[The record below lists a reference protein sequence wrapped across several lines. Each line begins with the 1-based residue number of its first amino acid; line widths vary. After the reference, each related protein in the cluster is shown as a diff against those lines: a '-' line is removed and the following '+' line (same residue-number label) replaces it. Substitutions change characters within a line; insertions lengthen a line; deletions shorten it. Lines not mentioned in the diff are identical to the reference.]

1 MAATEESQE
10 VIPFHLFQ
18 NRIPVPGEPP
28 MRSSVL
34 LALAVFA
41 AACSHETQQ
50 RVDSTSGVDPHSGHV
65 MEMSGAAVADP
76 ASMWQGTPGI
86 PAGAADA
93 AARLASSTRH
103 GEWVKIAWE
112 PGSADSLM
120 AWVVYPESRKK
131 APVVV
136 VIHEIFGL
144 STWVRGV
151 ADQLAADG
159 FIAIAPD
166 LLSRV
171 RGGPSA
177 DELRSDSATKLIRGV
192 TVPEMNKGVAAA
204 ANYGMSL
211 PAASKKYGVV
221 GYCWGGS
228 ASFNHAVF
236 NNRGLAAAVVYY
248 GTSAAKDSMPKIQ
261 APVLGLYGGNDAR
274 VNATIGWA
282 DTTMRELKK
291 SYTYS
296 IFDGAGHGF
305 LRAQDQPANLEAAK
319 KAWPLTIEFFRKN
332 LK

>member
-1 MAATEESQE
+1 MRSRAILAAAVLAVACS
-10 VIPFHLFQ
+10 
-18 NRIPVPGEPP
+18 GEPA
-28 MRSSVL
+28 RQ
-34 LALAVFA
+34 A
-41 AACSHETQQ
+41 ASAAN
-50 RVDSTSGVDPHSGHV
+50 VDPHTGHV
-65 MEMSGAAVADP
+65 TEMSGAAIADP
-76 ASMWQGTPGI
+76 MSTSQGTAGI

-93 AARLASSTRH
+93 AARLAVSTRH
-103 GEWVKIAWE
+103 GEWVKVAWTS
-112 PGSADSLM
+112 GAADSLM
-120 AWVVYPESRKK
+120 AWVVYPETRQK

-171 RGGPSA
+171 RGGPSS
-177 DELRSDSATKLIRGV
+177 DELRSDSATKLIRSVNV
-192 TVPEMNKGVAAA
+192 TEMNLGVAAV

-211 PAASKKYGVV
+211 PAAHRKYGVV

-236 NNRGLAAAVVYY
+236 NNKGLSAAVVYY
-248 GTSAAKDSMPKIQ
+248 GTSAPRDSMPRIQ
-261 APVLGLYGGNDAR
+261 TPVLGLYGGNDAR
-274 VNATIGWA
+274 VHATIGWA
-282 DTTMRELKK
+282 DTTMKSLNK

-305 LRAQDQPANLEAAK
+305 LRAQDQPLNLEAAK
-319 KAWPLTIEFFRKN
+319 KAWPQTIAFLRQH

>member
-1 MAATEESQE
+1 
-10 VIPFHLFQ
+10 
-18 NRIPVPGEPP
+18 
-28 MRSSVL
+28 MRSPAI
-34 LALAVFA
+34 LALVVIA
-41 AACSHETQQ
+41 AACSQSQDQHPEIAA
-50 RVDSTSGVDPHSGHV
+50 DPHTGHA
-65 MEMSGAAVADP
+65 MEMSGASIADP
-76 ASMWQGTPGI
+76 DSTQQGTPGI

-93 AARLASSTRH
+93 AARLAASPRH
-103 GEWVKIAWE
+103 GEWVKVAWE

-120 AWVVYPESRKK
+120 AWVVYPEVKKK

-151 ADQLAADG
+151 TDQLAADG
-159 FIAIAPD
+159 YIAIAPD

-171 RGGPSA
+171 RGGPSS

-192 TVPEMNKGVAAA
+192 TVAEMNKGVAAV
-204 ANYGMSL
+204 ANYAMSL
-211 PAASKKYGVV
+211 PAAERKYGVV

-236 NNRGLAAAVVYY
+236 NNKGLAAAVVYY
-248 GTSAAKDSMPKIQ
+248 GTSAARDSMPRIQ

-282 DTTMRELKK
+282 DTTMKALNKR
-291 SYTYS
+291 YAYS

-319 KAWPLTIEFFRKN
+319 KAWPQTIAFFRQY
-332 LK
+332 LR

>member
-1 MAATEESQE
+1 
-10 VIPFHLFQ
+10 
-18 NRIPVPGEPP
+18 
-28 MRSSVL
+28 MRSRAI
-34 LALAVFA
+34 LALAAFA
-41 AACSHETQQ
+41 AACTHEPARQTETAAA
-50 RVDSTSGVDPHSGHV
+50 SDPHTGHV

-76 ASMWQGTPGI
+76 MSTVQGTPGI

-93 AARLASSTRH
+93 AARLAASTRH
-103 GEWVKIAWE
+103 GEWVKVAWE

-120 AWVVYPESRKK
+120 AWVVYPETKKK

-136 VIHEIFGL
+136 VVHEIFGL

-171 RGGPSA
+171 RGGPSS

-192 TVPEMNKGVAAA
+192 TVAEMNKGVAAV
-204 ANYGMSL
+204 ANYGLSL
-211 PAASKKYGVV
+211 PAASKSYGVV

-236 NNRGLAAAVVYY
+236 NGKNLRAAVVYY
-248 GTSAAKDSMPKIQ
+248 GTSPARDSMPKIQ

-282 DTTMRELKK
+282 DTTMKALNK
-291 SYTYS
+291 SYAYS

-319 KAWPLTIEFFRKN
+319 KAWPQTIAFFREH

>member
-1 MAATEESQE
+1 
-10 VIPFHLFQ
+10 
-18 NRIPVPGEPP
+18 
-28 MRSSVL
+28 MRSQAI
-34 LALAVFA
+34 LALAVLA
-41 AACSHETQQ
+41 AACSSPPEHQSEAA
-50 RVDSTSGVDPHSGHV
+50 DPHTGHA
-65 MEMSGAAVADP
+65 MEMSGAAIAGP
-76 ASMWQGTPGI
+76 MSTQQGTPGI

-93 AARLASSTRH
+93 AARLAASTRH
-103 GEWVKIAWE
+103 SEWVKVAWE
-112 PGSADSLM
+112 PGSSDSLM
-120 AWVVYPESRKK
+120 AWVVYPEVKKK

-159 FIAIAPD
+159 YIAIAPD

-192 TVPEMNKGVAAA
+192 TVAEMNKGVAAV

-211 PAASKKYGVV
+211 PAAQKKYGVV

-236 NNRGLAAAVVYY
+236 NNKGLAAAVVYY
-248 GTSAAKDSMPKIQ
+248 GTSPARDSMPRIQ

-282 DTTMRELKK
+282 DTTMKALNK
-291 SYTYS
+291 SYTYR

-319 KAWPLTIEFFRKN
+319 KAWPQTIAFFRQH
-332 LK
+332 LH

>member
-1 MAATEESQE
+1 
-10 VIPFHLFQ
+10 
-18 NRIPVPGEPP
+18 
-28 MRSSVL
+28 MRSRAL
-34 LALAVFA
+34 IALAGLV
-41 AACSHETQQ
+41 AACSREPAPP
-50 RVDSTSGVDPHSGHV
+50 VASAANVDPHSGHV

-76 ASMWQGTPGI
+76 MSASQGTAGI

-93 AARLASSTRH
+93 AARLANSTRH
-103 GEWVKIAWE
+103 GEWVKVAWE
-112 PGSADSLM
+112 PGSSDSLM
-120 AWVVYPESRKK
+120 AWVVYPEVKKK

-159 FIAIAPD
+159 FIAVAPD
-166 LLSRV
+166 LLSRA
-171 RGGPSA
+171 RGGPSS

-192 TVPEMNKGVAAA
+192 TVAEMNKGVAAA
-204 ANYGMSL
+204 ANYGLSL

-228 ASFNHAVF
+228 ASFNHAVY
-236 NNRGLAAAVVYY
+236 NNKGLAAAVVYY
-248 GTSAAKDSMPKIQ
+248 GTSPAKDSMPRIQ
-261 APVLGLYGGNDAR
+261 VPVLGLYGGNDAR
-274 VNATIGWA
+274 VNATIGVA
-282 DTTMRELKK
+282 DTTLRALNK

-305 LRAQDQPANLEAAK
+305 LRAQDQPANLEAAR
-319 KAWPLTIEFFRKN
+319 KAWPMTIDFFRKH

>member
-1 MAATEESQE
+1 
-10 VIPFHLFQ
+10 
-18 NRIPVPGEPP
+18 
-28 MRSSVL
+28 MRSPTI
-34 LALAVFA
+34 LALVVIA
-41 AACSHETQQ
+41 AACSQPQDQHPEMAA
-50 RVDSTSGVDPHSGHV
+50 DPHTGHA
-65 MEMSGAAVADP
+65 MEMSGASIADP
-76 ASMWQGTPGI
+76 YSTQQGTPGI

-93 AARLASSTRH
+93 AARLAASPRH
-103 GEWVKIAWE
+103 GEWVKVAWE

-120 AWVVYPESRKK
+120 AWVVYPEIKKK

-151 ADQLAADG
+151 TDQLAADG
-159 FIAIAPD
+159 YIAIAPD

-171 RGGPSA
+171 RGGPSS

-192 TVPEMNKGVAAA
+192 TVAEMNKGVAAV
-204 ANYGMSL
+204 ANYAMSL
-211 PAASKKYGVV
+211 PAAERKYGVV

-236 NNRGLAAAVVYY
+236 NNKGLAAAVVYY
-248 GTSAAKDSMPKIQ
+248 GTSAARDSMPRIQ

-282 DTTMRELKK
+282 DTTMKALNKR
-291 SYTYS
+291 YAYS

-319 KAWPLTIEFFRKN
+319 KAWPQTIAFFRQY
-332 LK
+332 LR

>member
-1 MAATEESQE
+1 
-10 VIPFHLFQ
+10 
-18 NRIPVPGEPP
+18 
-28 MRSSVL
+28 MRSPAFI
-34 LALAVFA
+34 ALVAFAV
-41 AACSHETQQ
+41 ACAREPARQVATTAS
-50 RVDSTSGVDPHSGHV
+50 VDPHSGH
-65 MEMSGAAVADP
+65 MSEMSGAAVADP
-76 ASMWQGTPGI
+76 TAPWQGTPGI

-103 GEWVKIAWE
+103 GEWVKVAWE

-120 AWVVYPESRKK
+120 AWVVYPEIRKK
-131 APVVV
+131 APVIV

-192 TVPEMNKGVAAA
+192 TVTEMNKGVSAA
-204 ANYGMSL
+204 ANYGISL
-211 PAASKKYGVV
+211 PAATKQYGVV

-236 NNRGLAAAVVYY
+236 NNKGLAAAVVFY
-248 GTSAAKDSMPKIQ
+248 GTSPPKDSMPKIE

-282 DTTMRELKK
+282 DTTMKDLKK
-291 SYTYS
+291 SYAYS
-296 IFDGAGHGF
+296 VFDGAGHGF

-319 KAWPLTIEFFRKN
+319 KAWPMTVEFFRKN

>member
-1 MAATEESQE
+1 
-10 VIPFHLFQ
+10 
-18 NRIPVPGEPP
+18 
-28 MRSSVL
+28 MRSRVL
-34 LALAVFA
+34 VALALSAV
-41 AACSHETQQ
+41 ACSREPTRQAT
-50 RVDSTSGVDPHSGHV
+50 STSKTDPHSGHV
-65 MEMSGAAVADP
+65 TDMSGVAVADP
-76 ASMWQGTPGI
+76 ASAWQGTPGI

-93 AARLASSTRH
+93 AARLANSTRH
-103 GEWVKIAWE
+103 GEWVKVAWD

-120 AWVVYPESRKK
+120 AWVVYPETKKK

-159 FIAIAPD
+159 FIAVAPD

-171 RGGPSA
+171 RGGPSS

-192 TVPEMNKGVAAA
+192 TVPEINKGVAAA

-236 NNRGLAAAVVYY
+236 NSSRLGAAVVYY
-248 GTSAAKDSMPKIQ
+248 GTSAPKDSMPRIQ

-291 SYTYS
+291 SYAYS

-319 KAWPLTIEFFRKN
+319 KAWPLTVEFFRKN
-332 LK
+332 LN

>member
-1 MAATEESQE
+1 MRHGSIIAFAA
-10 VIPFHLFQ
+10 L
-18 NRIPVPGEPP
+18 
-28 MRSSVL
+28 
-34 LALAVFA
+34 A
-41 AACSHETQQ
+41 AACSREPARQAASNH
-50 RVDSTSGVDPHSGHV
+50 SADPHSGHV

-76 ASMWQGTPGI
+76 MSTAQGTPGI

-93 AARLASSTRH
+93 AARLAASTRH

-120 AWVVYPESRKK
+120 AWVVYPETKKK

-159 FIAIAPD
+159 FIAVAPD

-177 DELRSDSATKLIRGV
+177 DELKSDSATKLIRAV
-192 TVPEMNKGVAAA
+192 TVTEMNKGVAAS

-211 PAASKKYGVV
+211 PAASKRYGVV

-236 NNRGLAAAVVYY
+236 NNKGLGAAVVYY
-248 GTSAAKDSMPKIQ
+248 GTSPAKDSMPKIQ

-274 VNATIGWA
+274 VNATIPVA

-291 SYTYS
+291 SYAYN

-319 KAWPLTIEFFRKN
+319 KAWPLTVEFFRKN

>member
-1 MAATEESQE
+1 MRARFLVSLAA
-10 VIPFHLFQ
+10 
-18 NRIPVPGEPP
+18 
-28 MRSSVL
+28 
-34 LALAVFA
+34 FA
-41 AACSHETQQ
+41 AACSHEPASRPVASAAT
-50 RVDSTSGVDPHSGHV
+50 TDPHTGHL
-65 MEMSGAAVADP
+65 MAEMSGATVADP
-76 ASMWQGTPGI
+76 ASTWQGTAGI

-93 AARLASSTRH
+93 AARLAASTRH
-103 GEWVKIAWE
+103 GEWAKIAWE
-112 PGSADSLM
+112 PGSTDSLM
-120 AWVVYPESRKK
+120 AWVVYPETKKK

-159 FIAIAPD
+159 FIAVAPD
-166 LLSRV
+166 LLSRA

-177 DELRSDSATKLIRGV
+177 DELKSDSATKLIRGV
-192 TVPEMNKGVAAA
+192 NVTEMNKGVFAAA
-204 ANYGMSL
+204 TYGLSL
-211 PAASKKYGVV
+211 PAAKKKYGVV

-228 ASFNHAVF
+228 ATFNHAVF
-236 NNRGLAAAVVYY
+236 NGKNFGGGVVYY
-248 GTSAAKDSMPKIQ
+248 GTSAAKDSMPKIE

-282 DTTMRELKK
+282 DTTMKALKK
-291 SYTYS
+291 SYDYK

-319 KAWPLTIEFFRKN
+319 QAWPMTIAFFKKN

>member
-1 MAATEESQE
+1 MRHRSIVAFAA
-10 VIPFHLFQ
+10 L
-18 NRIPVPGEPP
+18 
-28 MRSSVL
+28 
-34 LALAVFA
+34 A
-41 AACSHETQQ
+41 AACSREPARQAA
-50 RVDSTSGVDPHSGHV
+50 STPTADPHSGHV
-65 MEMSGAAVADP
+65 MERSGASVADP
-76 ASMWQGTPGI
+76 LSMAQGTAGI

-93 AARLASSTRH
+93 AARLAASTRH

-120 AWVVYPESRKK
+120 AWVVYPETRKK

-159 FIAIAPD
+159 FIAVAPD

-192 TVPEMNKGVAAA
+192 NVAEMNKGVAAS
-204 ANYGMSL
+204 ANYGLSL
-211 PAASKKYGVV
+211 PAAGKKYGVV

-236 NNRGLAAAVVYY
+236 NHKGLSAAVVFY
-248 GTSAAKDSMPKIQ
+248 GTAPAKDSMPKIEV
-261 APVLGLYGGNDAR
+261 PVLGLYGGNDAR
-274 VNATIGWA
+274 VNATIPAA

-291 SYTYS
+291 RYTYN

-305 LRAQDQPANLEAAK
+305 LRAQDKPENLEAAR
-319 KAWPLTIEFFRKN
+319 KAWPMTVEFFRKN

>member
-1 MAATEESQE
+1 
-10 VIPFHLFQ
+10 
-18 NRIPVPGEPP
+18 
-28 MRSSVL
+28 MRLRLMLS
-34 LALAVFA
+34 LAVCV
-41 AACSHETQQ
+41 AACSGEPVRQ
-50 RVDSTSGVDPHSGHV
+50 SAGSSIAVDPHTGHA
-65 MEMSGAAVADP
+65 MTEMSGASVADP
-76 ASMWQGTPGI
+76 GSFLQGTPGI

-93 AARLASSTRH
+93 AARLAASTRH
-103 GEWVKIAWE
+103 GEWAKVAWE
-112 PGSADSLM
+112 PGSPDSLM
-120 AWVVYPESRKK
+120 AWVVYPETRKK

-159 FIAIAPD
+159 YVAVAPD

-171 RGGPSA
+171 RGGPSS

-192 TVPEMNKGVAAA
+192 SVAEMNKGVYAAA
-204 ANYGMSL
+204 LYGMSL
-211 PAASKKYGVV
+211 PAAKNKYGVV

-228 ASFNHAVF
+228 ATFHHAVF
-236 NNRGLAAAVVYY
+236 NGKYFAGGVVYY
-248 GTSAAKDSMPKIQ
+248 GTSAPKDSMPKIK

-282 DTTMRELKK
+282 DTTMKQLKK
-291 SYTYS
+291 KYAYQV
-296 IFDGAGHGF
+296 FDGAGHGF

-319 KAWPLTIEFFRKN
+319 QAWPMTIAFFRKN

>member
-1 MAATEESQE
+1 MRPRKILVFAILAAACTRESARPAATEG
-10 VIPFHLFQ
+10 I
-18 NRIPVPGEPP
+18 
-28 MRSSVL
+28 
-34 LALAVFA
+34 
-41 AACSHETQQ
+41 
-50 RVDSTSGVDPHSGHV
+50 VDSHTGHV

-76 ASMWQGTPGI
+76 MSTAQGTAGI

-93 AARLASSTRH
+93 AARLAASTRH
-103 GEWVKIAWE
+103 GEWVKVAWE

-120 AWVVYPESRKK
+120 AWFVYPETRKK

-192 TVPEMNKGVAAA
+192 NVTEMNRGVAAVA
-204 ANYGMSL
+204 SYAMSL
-211 PAASKKYGVV
+211 PAANRKYGVV

-236 NNRGLAAAVVYY
+236 NNKGLGAAVVYY
-248 GTSAAKDSMPKIQ
+248 GTSASRDSMPRIQ
-261 APVLGLYGGNDAR
+261 VPILGLYGGNDAR

-282 DTTMRELKK
+282 DSTMKALNK

-305 LRAQDQPANLEAAK
+305 LRAQDQPTNLEAAR
-319 KAWPLTIEFFRKN
+319 KAWPQTIAFFRQH
-332 LK
+332 LR

>member
-1 MAATEESQE
+1 
-10 VIPFHLFQ
+10 
-18 NRIPVPGEPP
+18 
-28 MRSSVL
+28 MRSRAL
-34 LALAVFA
+34 IALAVLA
-41 AACSHETQQ
+41 VACSREPVRQLAS
-50 RVDSTSGVDPHSGHV
+50 VANVDPHSGHV
-65 MEMSGAAVADP
+65 MEMSGAVVADP
-76 ASMWQGTPGI
+76 MSASQGTAGI

-93 AARLASSTRH
+93 AARLANSTRH

-112 PGSADSLM
+112 PGATDSLM
-120 AWVVYPESRKK
+120 AWVVYPESSKK

-159 FIAIAPD
+159 FIAVAPD
-166 LLSRV
+166 LLSRA

-192 TVPEMNKGVAAA
+192 TVPEMNRGVAAA
-204 ANYGMSL
+204 AHYGLAL

-236 NNRGLAAAVVYY
+236 NNTGLGAAVVFY
-248 GTSAAKDSMPKIQ
+248 GTSPSKDSMPKIEV
-261 APVLGLYGGNDAR
+261 PVLGLYGGNDAR

-282 DTTMRELKK
+282 DTTMKELKK
-291 SYTYS
+291 SYRYS
-296 IFDGAGHGF
+296 VFDGAGHGF

-319 KAWPLTIEFFRKN
+319 KAWPQTIAFFRKE
-332 LK
+332 LR

>member
-1 MAATEESQE
+1 
-10 VIPFHLFQ
+10 
-18 NRIPVPGEPP
+18 
-28 MRSSVL
+28 MRSRSII
-34 LALAVFA
+34 AFAAIA
-41 AACSHETQQ
+41 AACSREPARQAA
-50 RVDSTSGVDPHSGHV
+50 SNPSADPHSGHV

-76 ASMWQGTPGI
+76 MSMSQGTAGI

-93 AARLASSTRH
+93 AARLAASTRH

-112 PGSADSLM
+112 KGSADSLM
-120 AWVVYPESRKK
+120 AWVVYPETRKK

-159 FIAIAPD
+159 FIAVAPD
-166 LLSRV
+166 LLSRA

-192 TVPEMNKGVAAA
+192 SVAEMNRGVAAS
-204 ANYGMSL
+204 ANYGLSL

-236 NNRGLAAAVVYY
+236 NNKGLGAAVVYY
-248 GTSAAKDSMPKIQ
+248 GTSPAKDSMPRIQ

-274 VNATIGWA
+274 VNATIPVA
-282 DTTMRELKK
+282 DTTMRELRK
-291 SYTYS
+291 SYTYN

>member
-1 MAATEESQE
+1 MLYRAILA
-10 VIPFHLFQ
+10 FA
-18 NRIPVPGEPP
+18 
-28 MRSSVL
+28 VL
-34 LALAVFA
+34 A
-41 AACSHETQQ
+41 AACSREPAPQATAN
-50 RVDSTSGVDPHSGHV
+50 TAADPHSGHV

-76 ASMWQGTPGI
+76 MSTAQGTAGI

-93 AARLASSTRH
+93 AARLAASTRH
-103 GEWVKIAWE
+103 GEWVKVAWE
-112 PGSADSLM
+112 RGSADSLM
-120 AWVVYPESRKK
+120 AWVVYPESKKK

-171 RGGPSA
+171 RGGPSS

-192 TVPEMNKGVAAA
+192 NVAEMNRGVAAV

-211 PAASKKYGVV
+211 PAAEKKYGVV

-236 NNRGLAAAVVYY
+236 NNKGVGAAVVYY
-248 GTSAAKDSMPKIQ
+248 GTSAARDSMPKIQ
-261 APVLGLYGGNDAR
+261 VPVLGLYGGNDAR

-282 DTTMRELKK
+282 DSTMKALNK

-305 LRAQDQPANLEAAK
+305 LRAQDQPLNLEAAK
-319 KAWPLTIEFFRKN
+319 KAWPQTIAFFRQH

>member
-1 MAATEESQE
+1 MR
-10 VIPFHLFQ
+10 VRYLF
-18 NRIPVPGEPP
+18 P
-28 MRSSVL
+28 
-34 LALAVFA
+34 LAVLV
-41 AACSHETQQ
+41 AACSREPAQQ
-50 RVDSTSGVDPHSGHV
+50 PAAATASMADPHSGHL
-65 MEMSGAAVADP
+65 MSEMSGAAVPDP
-76 ASMWQGTPGI
+76 MSTTQGTAGI

-93 AARLASSTRH
+93 AARLGASTRH

-112 PGSADSLM
+112 PASADSLM
-120 AWVVYPESRKK
+120 AWVVYPETKKK

-159 FIAIAPD
+159 FIAVAPD

-177 DELRSDSATKLIRGV
+177 DELKSDSATKLIRSV
-192 TVPEMNKGVAAA
+192 TVAEMNKGVFAAA
-204 ANYGMSL
+204 QYGLSL
-211 PAASKKYGVV
+211 PAATKKYGVV

-228 ASFNHAVF
+228 ATFNHAVF
-236 NNRGLAAAVVYY
+236 NGKSFGGGVVYY
-248 GTSAAKDSMPKIQ
+248 GTSPAKDSLPRIQ
-261 APVLGLYGGNDAR
+261 APILGLYGGNDAR

-282 DTTMRELKK
+282 DTTMQALKK
-291 SYTYS
+291 SYAYK

-319 KAWPLTIEFFRKN
+319 QAWPMTVAFFRTN

>member
-1 MAATEESQE
+1 MRVRYLLPLAAF
-10 VIPFHLFQ
+10 V
-18 NRIPVPGEPP
+18 
-28 MRSSVL
+28 
-34 LALAVFA
+34 
-41 AACSHETQQ
+41 AACSREPAPQPAVTSA
-50 RVDSTSGVDPHSGHV
+50 STADPHTGHV
-65 MEMSGAAVADP
+65 MTEMSGAAVADKMS
-76 ASMWQGTPGI
+76 ATQGTPGI

-93 AARLASSTRH
+93 AARLGASTRH
-103 GEWVKIAWE
+103 GEWVKIPWE
-112 PGSADSLM
+112 EGSADSLM
-120 AWVVYPESRKK
+120 AWVVFPESRKK

-159 FIAIAPD
+159 FIAVAPD

-171 RGGPSA
+171 RGAPSS
-177 DELRSDSATKLIRGV
+177 DELKSDSARKLIQGVSVTEMNRGV
-192 TVPEMNKGVAAA
+192 FAA

-211 PAASKKYGVV
+211 PAAKNSYGVV

-228 ASFNHAVF
+228 ATFNHAVF
-236 NNRGLAAAVVYY
+236 NGKHFDGGVVYY
-248 GTSAAKDSMPKIQ
+248 GTSAAKDSMPKIK

-282 DTTMRELKK
+282 DTTMRTLKK
-291 SYTYS
+291 SYTYK

-305 LRAQDQPANLEAAK
+305 LRAQDQSANLEAAK
-319 KAWPLTIEFFRKN
+319 QAWPMTIAFFKKN

>member
-1 MAATEESQE
+1 
-10 VIPFHLFQ
+10 
-18 NRIPVPGEPP
+18 
-28 MRSSVL
+28 MRSPAI
-34 LALAVFA
+34 LALVVIA
-41 AACSHETQQ
+41 AACSQSQDQHPEIAA
-50 RVDSTSGVDPHSGHV
+50 DPHTGHA
-65 MEMSGAAVADP
+65 MEMSGASIADP
-76 ASMWQGTPGI
+76 DSTQQGTPGI

-93 AARLASSTRH
+93 AARLAASPRH
-103 GEWVKIAWE
+103 GEWVKVAWE

-120 AWVVYPESRKK
+120 AWVVYPEVKKK

-151 ADQLAADG
+151 TDQLAADG
-159 FIAIAPD
+159 YIAIAPD

-171 RGGPSA
+171 RGGPSS

-192 TVPEMNKGVAAA
+192 TVAEMNKGVAAV
-204 ANYGMSL
+204 ANYAMSL
-211 PAASKKYGVV
+211 PAAERKYGVV

-236 NNRGLAAAVVYY
+236 NNKGLAAAVVYY
-248 GTSAAKDSMPKIQ
+248 GTSAARDSMPRIQ

-282 DTTMRELKK
+282 DTTMKALNKRY
-291 SYTYS
+291 SYS

-305 LRAQDQPANLEAAK
+305 LRAQDQPANFEAAK
-319 KAWPLTIEFFRKN
+319 KAWPQTIAFFRQY
-332 LK
+332 LR

>member
-1 MAATEESQE
+1 MRARFLLPLAA
-10 VIPFHLFQ
+10 LF
-18 NRIPVPGEPP
+18 
-28 MRSSVL
+28 
-34 LALAVFA
+34 
-41 AACSHETQQ
+41 AACSREPARQPAVTA
-50 RVDSTSGVDPHSGHV
+50 SLADPHSGHV
-65 MEMSGAAVADP
+65 MSEMSGAAVADP
-76 ASMWQGTPGI
+76 MSTKQGTAGI

-93 AARLASSTRH
+93 AARLAASTRH

-112 PGSADSLM
+112 AGSTDSLM

-159 FIAIAPD
+159 FIAVAPD

-177 DELRSDSATKLIRGV
+177 DELRSDSATKLIRSVNV
-192 TVPEMNKGVAAA
+192 TEMNKGVYAAA
-204 ANYGMSL
+204 QYGLSL
-211 PAASKKYGVV
+211 PAAAKKYGVV

-228 ASFNHAVF
+228 ATFNHAVF
-236 NNRGLAAAVVYY
+236 NGKNFGGGVVYY
-248 GTSAAKDSMPKIQ
+248 GTSPAKDSMPRIQ
-261 APVLGLYGGNDAR
+261 APVLGLYGSNDAR

-282 DTTMRELKK
+282 DTTMQALKK
-291 SYTYS
+291 SYTYK

-319 KAWPLTIEFFRKN
+319 QAWPMTIAFFNKN
-332 LK
+332 LR

>member
-1 MAATEESQE
+1 MRARYLLHLAAL
-10 VIPFHLFQ
+10 V
-18 NRIPVPGEPP
+18 
-28 MRSSVL
+28 
-34 LALAVFA
+34 
-41 AACSHETQQ
+41 AACSREPAQQ
-50 RVDSTSGVDPHSGHV
+50 PAVAAAMADPHTGHA
-65 MEMSGAAVADP
+65 MTEISGAAVADP
-76 ASMWQGTPGI
+76 MSTVQGTAGI

-93 AARLASSTRH
+93 AARLGASTRH
-103 GEWVKIAWE
+103 GEGVKIAWE
-112 PGSADSLM
+112 AGAADSLM
-120 AWVVYPESRKK
+120 AWVVFPETKKK

-159 FIAIAPD
+159 FIAVAPD

-177 DELRSDSATKLIRGV
+177 DELRSDSANKLIRAV
-192 TVPEMNKGVAAA
+192 NVAEMNKGVFAAA
-204 ANYGMSL
+204 QYGLSL
-211 PAASKKYGVV
+211 PAAKKKYGVV

-228 ASFNHAVF
+228 ATFNHAVF
-236 NNRGLAAAVVYY
+236 NGKHFGGGVVYY
-248 GTSAAKDSMPKIQ
+248 GTSAAKDSMPRIK

-282 DTTMRELKK
+282 DTTMKALKK
-291 SYTYS
+291 KYDFK

-319 KAWPLTIEFFRKN
+319 QAWPMTIAFFKKN

>member
-1 MAATEESQE
+1 MRRRSFVVLAA
-10 VIPFHLFQ
+10 L
-18 NRIPVPGEPP
+18 
-28 MRSSVL
+28 
-34 LALAVFA
+34 A
-41 AACSHETQQ
+41 AACAREPARQAVVT
-50 RVDSTSGVDPHSGHV
+50 DADPHSGHL
-65 MEMSGAAVADP
+65 MTEMSGAVVANP
-76 ASMWQGTPGI
+76 MSMSQGTAGI

-93 AARLASSTRH
+93 AARLAASTRH
-103 GEWVKIAWE
+103 GEWAKIAWA
-112 PGSADSLM
+112 PGSSDSLM
-120 AWVVYPESRKK
+120 AWVVYPESKKK

-159 FIAIAPD
+159 FIAVAPD

-177 DELRSDSATKLIRGV
+177 DELRSDSATKLIRLVGV
-192 TVPEMNKGVAAA
+192 TEMNQGVAAA
-204 ANYGMSL
+204 AAYGMSL

-228 ASFNHAVF
+228 ASFNHAVY
-236 NNRGLAAAVVYY
+236 NNKGLGAAVVYY
-248 GTSAAKDSMPKIQ
+248 GTTPPKDSLQRIE

-274 VNATIGWA
+274 VDATIGVA

-291 SYTYS
+291 SYTYN

-319 KAWPLTIEFFRKN
+319 KAWPMTIEFFRRH
-332 LK
+332 LR

>member
-1 MAATEESQE
+1 M
-10 VIPFHLFQ
+10 
-18 NRIPVPGEPP
+18 
-28 MRSSVL
+28 
-34 LALAVFA
+34 
-41 AACSHETQQ
+41 ETA
-50 RVDSTSGVDPHSGHV
+50 
-65 MEMSGAAVADP
+65 GAAVADP
-76 ASMWQGTPGI
+76 TSGVQGTAGI

-93 AARLASSTRH
+93 AARLAASTRH
-103 GEWVKIAWE
+103 GEWVKVAWE

-120 AWVVYPESRKK
+120 AWVVYPEIKTK

-166 LLSRV
+166 LLSRA
-171 RGGPSA
+171 RGGPSS
-177 DELRSDSATKLIRGV
+177 DELRSDSATRLIRGV
-192 TVPEMNKGVAAA
+192 NVAEMNRGVAAV

-211 PAASKKYGVV
+211 PAAVKKYGVV

-236 NNRGLAAAVVYY
+236 NNKGLGAAVVYY
-248 GTSAAKDSMPKIQ
+248 GTSASRDSMPKIQ
-261 APVLGLYGGNDAR
+261 VAVLGLYGGNDAR

-282 DTTMRELKK
+282 DTTMKALNK

-319 KAWPLTIEFFRKN
+319 KAWPMTVSFFRQH

>member
-1 MAATEESQE
+1 
-10 VIPFHLFQ
+10 
-18 NRIPVPGEPP
+18 
-28 MRSSVL
+28 MRSRAL
-34 LALAVFA
+34 TALAVLA
-41 AACSHETQQ
+41 AACSHEPSP
-50 RVDSTSGVDPHSGHV
+50 DAASAAKADPHSGHV
-65 MEMSGAAVADP
+65 MEMSGAVVADP
-76 ASMWQGTPGI
+76 MSGSQGTAGI

-93 AARLASSTRH
+93 AARLANSTRH

-112 PGSADSLM
+112 PGAADSLM
-120 AWVVYPESRKK
+120 AWVVYPEIKKK

-159 FIAIAPD
+159 FVAVAPD

-177 DELRSDSATKLIRGV
+177 DELRSDSATKLIRSV
-192 TVPEMNKGVAAA
+192 TVSEMNKGVAAA
-204 ANYGMSL
+204 ANYGLSL
-211 PAASKKYGVV
+211 PAASKRYGVV

-236 NNRGLAAAVVYY
+236 NNKGLGAAVVFY
-248 GTSAAKDSMPKIQ
+248 GTSPPKDSMSRIE

-282 DTTMRELKK
+282 DTTMKELRK
-291 SYTYS
+291 SYAYS

-319 KAWPLTIEFFRKN
+319 KAWPQTIAFFRDK

>member
-1 MAATEESQE
+1 MES
-10 VIPFHLFQ
+10 
-18 NRIPVPGEPP
+18 
-28 MRSSVL
+28 
-34 LALAVFA
+34 A
-41 AACSHETQQ
+41 
-50 RVDSTSGVDPHSGHV
+50 
-65 MEMSGAAVADP
+65 GASVADP
-76 ASMWQGTPGI
+76 GSTSQGTPGI
-86 PAGAADA
+86 PAGASDA
-93 AARLASSTRH
+93 AARLGASPRH
-103 GEWVKIAWE
+103 GEWVKVAWE
-112 PGSADSLM
+112 SGSADSLM
-120 AWVVYPESRKK
+120 AWVVYPEVKQK

-136 VIHEIFGL
+136 VVHEIFGL

-171 RGGPSA
+171 RGGPSS

-192 TVPEMNKGVAAA
+192 NVAEMNRGVAAVA
-204 ANYGMSL
+204 GYGMSL
-211 PAASKKYGVV
+211 PAAAKKYGVV

-236 NNRGLAAAVVYY
+236 NNKGLGAAVVYY
-248 GTSAAKDSMPKIQ
+248 GTSAPRDSMPRIQ

-282 DTTMRELKK
+282 DSTMKALNK
-291 SYTYS
+291 SFTYS

-319 KAWPLTIEFFRKN
+319 KAWPQTLAFFRQH